1 MGSLFIRVG
10 DAGAEDLVNDGSA
23 TGLASADTPAVAAET
38 EPLPALL
45 STAEIGERFGRSAR
59 TIRRWVRRGYL
70 VPVRVGGAVF
80 FRAED
85 VRQLIVERL
94 VASISK
100 PNAASEPVSGE
111 HTGMEDNPM

>member
-1 MGSLFIRVG
+1 MAPRDFGG
-10 DAGAEDLVNDGSA
+10 PTEPSA
-23 TGLASADTPAVAAET
+23 RGVPQGCDQSIVARPSIPDEASA
-38 EPLPALL
+38 LPILL
-45 STAEIGERFGRSAR
+45 STAEIAERFGRSAR